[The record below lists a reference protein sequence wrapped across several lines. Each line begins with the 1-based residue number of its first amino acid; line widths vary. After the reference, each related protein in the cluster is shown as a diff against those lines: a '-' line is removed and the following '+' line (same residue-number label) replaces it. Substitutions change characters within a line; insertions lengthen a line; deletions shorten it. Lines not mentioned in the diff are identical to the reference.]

1 MTWTPLT
8 KPEVIARRAHLGEI
22 DAMLAHHVRA
32 LTVARARYGF
42 LVSDVARRRG
52 TATVELLA
60 RKVEN
65 LERARALWI
74 DDFRRT
80 ENPKETDS

>member
-1 MTWTPLT
+1 MTWTALT
-8 KPEVIARRAHLGEI
+8 KPEVIACRAHFGEI

-32 LTVARARYGF
+32 LTTARARHGF

-65 LERARALWI
+65 LERARALWL
-74 DDFRRT
+74 DDFRKT

>member
-1 MTWTPLT
+1 MTWHALT
-8 KPEVIARRAHLGEI
+8 NSEVIARRAHLGEI

-42 LVSDVARRRG
+42 LVSDIARRRG

-65 LERARALWI
+65 LERARQLWL
-74 DDFRRT
+74 DDFRKT
-80 ENPKETDS
+80 ENPKETES